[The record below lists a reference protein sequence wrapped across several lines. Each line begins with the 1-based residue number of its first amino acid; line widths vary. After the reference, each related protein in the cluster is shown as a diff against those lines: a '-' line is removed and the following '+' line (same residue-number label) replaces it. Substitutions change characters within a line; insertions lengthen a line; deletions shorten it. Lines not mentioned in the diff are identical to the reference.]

1 MSFQPGD
8 RFYLRD
14 HPDLTGMVTSLT
26 DRPNIIYAAWD
37 HRKSQGPVLY
47 YGDLLVKLDEP
58 DSNVPEEW

>member
-14 HPDLTGMVTSLT
+14 HPDLTGTVITVTS
-26 DRPNIIYAAWD
+26 RPSNIYVTWD
-37 HRKSQGPVLY
+37 HRKSQEPTLY
-47 YGDLLVKLDEP
+47 LADLLVKLDEP